1 MSSTCGFWAVR
12 WKRPVLD
19 SGAWTH
25 CCLCPHASICL
36 WRHGRGSGGNTVQEN
51 KVLLSEVKVGGRQR
65 LIKTRTWL
73 WVFFYPLL
81 TCVFKSY
88 ERVCALIFRHH
99 KMYINQYPLFSFAPP
114 SMAYLLSPDCSV
126 WLCQDSCCH
135 PLMLAVQFRTSILCC
150 RLQKG
155 LIKPVVWSE
164 RKTHLNLPQADCCV
178 WSSSL
183 GIQTSRARTMK
194 RGLQP

>member
-36 WRHGRGSGGNTVQEN
+36 WRHGRRNGRNMVQEN
-51 KVLLSEVKVGGRQR
+51 KVLLSEVKVGRR
-65 LIKTRTWL
+65 KHLIKTHIWL
-73 WVFFYPLL
+73 CVFFYPLL
-81 TCVFKSY
+81 TCIFKSY
-88 ERVCALIFRHH
+88 ERVCVLIFCRY
-99 KMYINQYPLFSFAPP
+99 KIYTNQYPPFCFTPP
-114 SMAYLLSPDCSV
+114 SMAYLLSPDSSV
-126 WLCQDSCCH
+126 WLCQDGCCH
-135 PLMLAVQFRTSILCC
+135 PLMHAVQFRTSILCC
-150 RLQKG
+150 CLQKG

-164 RKTHLNLPQADCCV
+164 CKTHLKLPQADCCV

-183 GIQTSRARTMK
+183 GIQHSQARTMK
-194 RGLQP
+194 RLLQS